1 MMMMQIQIHNARDI
15 DSHNGVVVAGILN
28 IYMLDKGVK
37 DLQTFWNICINKPNV
52 IFATTSP
59 RQKLLIVQAVQ
70 KLGGIV
76 IIDDSVNDSLP
87 LKKPDI
93 GVAIG
98 ITGTEVAKEAA
109 DMILSNCCASIAN
122 GVRT

>member
-1 MMMMQIQIHNARDI
+1 MAKICKHF
-15 DSHNGVVVAGILN
+15 G
-28 IYMLDKGVK
+28 
-37 DLQTFWNICINKPNV
+37 ICINKPNV
-52 IFATTSP
+52 ILATTSP
-59 RQKLLIVQAVQ
+59 RQKLLVGQAVQ

-76 IIDDSVNDSLP
+76 IFGDGVNDSLA

-93 GVAIG
+93 GVATG

-122 GVRT
+122 GVRSMD